1 MKKLLI
7 LLLLLTSIITPISI
21 HASDVQTEVT
31 SESVSLIDKGFVT
44 FSNVTF
50 SMSNYMSTGYVTLN
64 MGYSTTYTINLSNV
78 LQYFD
83 HYNHDNVA
91 NIYLQ
96 FDLGSVYTGYSNSQ
110 QQWLSTNL
118 SWDKDTKTLPLG
130 TTIPSTQSI
139 EIWWNIIGQ
148 SGGAPSTAPGG
159 LRLYSIRLV
168 VEYEEPIQLYTP
180 IYDWSEM
187 PIGNNDFSTYMDLYA
202 IPASEEMVTATIE
215 ATGNDKHNVYIDL
228 ESGSYVAM
236 NMTLPEPVR
245 NSNPPL
251 VTYFATKDY
260 KFMLFYLESKSNMIE
275 SDYVLWN
282 LTTSQYNMVT
292 SGTVYGYPYVT
303 GNGITTYNMMYV
315 DFSIPWKID
324 DIISIELSYQYRYHY
339 ITGNYG
345 ENQTGSKT
353 LFANAYTNVA
363 MPWWSK
369 YVSIS
374 MYAVSRLQETAS
386 YFGYN
391 QIQNVTSSYDL
402 TKKAAFVSFLN
413 SNADDDVTYTLNNV
427 FPTGSTVAKVFI
439 GQFDRFGSNG
449 VEPIDVVMMDIR
461 WVTNGNEYSKPYP
474 NQVIPNTPP
483 VYPND
488 PVNPGNPL
496 DTLLDWLWEMLSSV
510 YVIFVVIIAYGM
522 MRLAMFVVP
531 KRHRFN
537 PFVRVLITGLF
548 FAIIFFSYKP

>member
-21 HASDVQTEVT
+21 HASDVQTEVS

-110 QQWLSTNL
+110 QQWLSSNPNWNSTTKRL
-118 SWDKDTKTLPLG
+118 SLG
-130 TTIPSTQSI
+130 STIPTSAAA

-159 LRLYSIRLV
+159 LRLYSINLV
-168 VEYEEPIQLYTP
+168 VEYNEPIQLYTP
-180 IYDWSEM
+180 IYEWSDL
-187 PIGNNDFSTYMDLYA
+187 PIGNNLFNSYQDLYA
-202 IPASEEMVTATIE
+202 IPASEEVVTATIE
-215 ATGNDKHNVYIDL
+215 PTGTGKHNVYIEL

-236 NMTLPEPVR
+236 NMTLPAEVR

-260 KFMLFYLESKSNMIE
+260 KFLLFYMELKTNIIE
-275 SDYVLWN
+275 ADYLLWN
-282 LTTSQYNMVT
+282 LTTNEYNIIT
-292 SGTVYGYPYVT
+292 SGTVYGYPYVN

-345 ENQTGSKT
+345 ENQSGSKT

-363 MPWWSK
+363 YPWWTK
-369 YVSIS
+369 Y
-374 MYAVSRLQETAS
+374 MGLYTLAAS
-386 YFGYN
+386 ALKENAEFLAYN
-391 QIQNVTSSYDL
+391 QIVNVTNSYDL
-402 TKKAAFVSFLN
+402 SKKAAFVSFLN
-413 SNADDDVTYTLNNV
+413 ANTDGVTYTVNNV

-461 WVTNGNEYSKPYP
+461 WVTNGIEYSKPYP
-474 NQVIPNTPP
+474 NQVIPNPPP

-488 PVNPGNPL
+488 PVRTGNPL

-510 YVIFVVIIAYGM
+510 YVIFVAIIAYGM

-537 PFVRVLITGLF
+537 PIIRILITGAF
-548 FAIIFFSYKP
+548 FLIIYFSYKP